1 MGASRTAACAA
12 FITAGFTM
20 SPAAC
25 SNSRASRAAALTASE
40 IRHRAHPCREAGG
53 VIFTYMGSGEPP
65 LLPNYE
71 FLTVPGEYRTVTK
84 IFETCNYLQGNEG
97 NIDPVHLSFL
107 HQCLDEA
114 QIARRRT
121 VPGSNATDNALLA
134 EDIAPTIEVE
144 ITDYGL
150 RIYTL
155 RGTGRDKRYLR
166 ITNFVMPNLSVFGG
180 SSVDSGY
187 SIHWH
192 VPVDDTSHWKY
203 IFAFSRE
210 KPLDDFMRTRSR
222 TELTADYR
230 LTRNRANRYQQDR
243 ESMQT
248 QTFTGMGL
256 NFQAHDAFATESQ
269 GPVQD
274 RTAEHLVSSD
284 KAIVAARKLLLNAM
298 KDAQNGR
305 DPQHVIRDL
314 KSNRLLHLQALSAV
328 IPDTQI
334 GNNTPRS
341 ESPRSKE
348 PTANKAQAK
357 AVMSDCMTLERKWMI
372 GKLVALI
379 LLSLLWPVTLVAQER
394 YNIAYAGFAGFQT
407 PVWATMDLGLLAK
420 YGVNAELIFT
430 PGSTR
435 QIQALVGNSVHFA
448 QVDAVTTINAIA
460 QGADLVM
467 ISGSLNTFPFSFVA
481 QKEIRRPEDL
491 NGKKVGIVGF
501 GGANELAILL
511 ALKEWNLPRQAIT
524 ILQAGGASQR
534 LVALSAKALD
544 ATVLAQPELGEAMRM
559 GMNVLAHMRDM
570 KTAAFPMNAMVV
582 RRSFLQQNRELVKRF
597 QQAYAEAT
605 YQLLNHKDKAMAVL
619 ATRLQQKNPKA
630 IEETYQY
637 IATSFA
643 FPTRIAPQGIRN
655 TLDMVAQR
663 NPKVDMNPA
672 KYVDESI
679 LDELEKEGFFKR
691 ITGK

>member
-1 MGASRTAACAA
+1 
-12 FITAGFTM
+12 
-20 SPAAC
+20 
-25 SNSRASRAAALTASE
+25 
-40 IRHRAHPCREAGG
+40 
-53 VIFTYMGSGEPP
+53 
-65 LLPNYE
+65 
-71 FLTVPGEYRTVTK
+71 
-84 IFETCNYLQGNEG
+84 
-97 NIDPVHLSFL
+97 
-107 HQCLDEA
+107 
-114 QIARRRT
+114 
-121 VPGSNATDNALLA
+121 
-134 EDIAPTIEVE
+134 
-144 ITDYGL
+144 
-150 RIYTL
+150 
-155 RGTGRDKRYLR
+155 
-166 ITNFVMPNLSVFGG
+166 
-180 SSVDSGY
+180 
-187 SIHWH
+187 
-192 VPVDDTSHWKY
+192 
-203 IFAFSRE
+203 
-210 KPLDDFMRTRSR
+210 
-222 TELTADYR
+222 
-230 LTRNRANRYQQDR
+230 
-243 ESMQT
+243 
-248 QTFTGMGL
+248 
-256 NFQAHDAFATESQ
+256 
-269 GPVQD
+269 
-274 RTAEHLVSSD
+274 
-284 KAIVAARKLLLNAM
+284 
-298 KDAQNGR
+298 
-305 DPQHVIRDL
+305 
-314 KSNRLLHLQALSAV
+314 
-328 IPDTQI
+328 
-334 GNNTPRS
+334 
-341 ESPRSKE
+341 
-348 PTANKAQAK
+348 
-357 AVMSDCMTLERKWMI
+357 MI
-372 GKLVALI
+372 GKFSALI
-379 LLSLLWPVTLVAQER
+379 LLLLLWPATLMAQER

-420 YGVNAELIFT
+420 YGVNADLVLT

-491 NGKKVGIVGF
+491 SGKKVGIVGF

-524 ILQAGGASQR
+524 ILQAGGAPQR

-559 GMNVLAHMRDM
+559 GMSVLAHMRDM

-582 RRSFLQQNRELVKRF
+582 RRSFLQQNRDLVKRF

-605 YQLLNHKDKAMAVL
+605 YQLLNHKDKATAVL
-619 ATRLQQKNPKA
+619 TKRLQQKNPKA

-663 NPKVDMNPA
+663 NPKIDMNPA